1 MESFED
7 IQREKSAKKLEEQVR
22 KAGILK
28 NEEISGERT
37 SECDAKDRHF
47 QMVNDTWES
56 LSEDEREEFLDENI
70 KIERV
75 REVVNQHWGLF
86 MDMLRAEN
94 QADRE
99 SIKNAYLKEQEP
111 ELSDDEYEDLK
122 ENLLLLETTASNF
135 SKG

>member
-75 REVVNQHWGLF
+75 REVANQHWGLF